1 MRKVIAMIMTLMLMM
16 LKNKKNQSR
25 MNEQIRHL
33 VAINEIS
40 LIIGLCMLTIGN
52 FFGGIWANESWG
64 RYWGWDP
71 KETWSFVSI
80 IVYALIL
87 HLRFIP
93 KLNSVYLFSIASLL
107 GYSSIMMTYF
117 GVNFYLTGM
126 HSYAASGESP
136 AVPSFVYYT
145 FLCVFGLCALAYKGR
160 DVKAI

>member
-1 MRKVIAMIMTLMLMM
+1 
-16 LKNKKNQSR
+16 

-40 LIIGLCMLTIGN
+40 LIIGLAMLTVGN

-87 HLRFIP
+87 HLRFVP
-93 KLNSVYLFSIASLL
+93 KLNSVYVFSIASLV

-117 GVNFYLTGM
+117 GVNIYLTGM
-126 HSYAASGESP
+126 HSYAASGEHASL
-136 AVPSFVYYT
+136 PSFVYYI
-145 FLCVFGLCALAYKGR
+145 FVGIFGLCVLAYQGR
-160 DVKAI
+160 DVKTI